1 MLKMVVG
8 QTEELDGE
16 FAAVEILKQCSEAL
30 AGTEPQAG
38 LLLASHDLDIEDF
51 FAAVARE
58 YPDLDLIGCTTLAP
72 MSSAA
77 PYAEG
82 STTLT
87 LFASDVLD
95 FTTGLGTD
103 VAAGVKDA
111 ARQAVE
117 SATSDTDKE
126 PALVIVTPSIEGL
139 DPSLVTSEVAQ
150 VLGSGVPLFG
160 GGAAPDF
167 PLTAPWRGGVQFY
180 GDQVLTDS
188 LPVLLVSGPLKVSV
202 GVAHGW
208 NTVGR
213 KAVVTRSVDSTVYE
227 LDGKPVLDFYRH
239 YLGIDNE
246 PAFANPL
253 AILDPETGRY
263 YLRAPMEYNDED
275 GSATFF
281 GSIPQGSTVQ
291 LAMASTEQILGGTD
305 ASVTD
310 ALSGFPATT
319 MPEGA
324 LIASCAVRSFL
335 LGTHTSDEI
344 ERIRT
349 ALGQDVPIAGFY
361 AFGEI
366 GPLNRDS
373 APRFHNETCVTVL
386 IGT

>member
-1 MLKMVVG
+1 MLKMAVG
-8 QTEELDGE
+8 QTEELDGQI
-16 FAAVEILKQCSEAL
+16 AAIEILKQCSEAL
-30 AGTEPQAG
+30 AGAEPQAA
-38 LLLASHDLDIEDF
+38 LLLASHDLDIDEF
-51 FAAVARE
+51 LAAVARE
-58 YPDLDLIGCTTLAP
+58 YPGLDLIGCTTLGP
-72 MSSAA
+72 MSSVSAFV
-77 PYAEG
+77 EG

-95 FTTGLGTD
+95 FTIGLGTH
-103 VAAGVKDA
+103 VAAGVRDA

-117 SATSDTDKE
+117 SAAARTDKD
-126 PALVIVTPSIEGL
+126 PALVIVTPSIEGI

-150 VLGSGVPLFG
+150 VLGPDVPLFG

-167 PLTAPWRGGVQFY
+167 PMTTPWLGGVQFY
-180 GDQVLTDS
+180 DDQVLTDS
-188 LPVLLVSGPLKVSV
+188 LPVLLVSGPLKVSI

-208 NTVGR
+208 NPVGST
-213 KAVVTRSVDSTVYE
+213 AVVTRSVDSRVYE
-227 LDGKPVLDFYRH
+227 LDGEPILDFYRH
-239 YLGIDNE
+239 YLGIDKE
-246 PAFANPL
+246 PAVANPL

-275 GSATFF
+275 GSATSF

-291 LAMASTEQILGGTD
+291 LTMASIEQILGGTD
-305 ASVTD
+305 TSVAD
-310 ALSGFPATT
+310 ALAGFPGTA

-335 LGTHTSDEI
+335 LGSHTSAEI

-349 ALGQDVPIAGFY
+349 ALGQDVPVAGFY

-366 GPLNRDS
+366 APLDRDS